1 MYAFLKTVLPY
12 IFCFIAA
19 YLAGT
24 VNFAWLTARK
34 RGFDI
39 RTRGSGNPGTT
50 NAGRTMGLGAGAVV
64 FIGDVVKSSAMVFSA
79 GFLFPHSPAIQMV
92 TTVGCVMGHMYP
104 FYLDFKGGK
113 GIAVL
118 LGSALA
124 LDWKM
129 FLILL
134 AGIVAITF
142 LTDYLFIGNLTAIVG
157 YWIWCLLSGRSTV
170 ELVLLGCMV
179 ALSLWKHRGN
189 ISRLISGREV
199 GIRASLAK
207 NRQTRVSKKLSES
220 DPKP

>member
-1 MYAFLKTVLPY
+1 MYAFLKTALPY
-12 IFCFIAA
+12 IFCFVAA

-34 RGFDI
+34 KGFDI

-50 NAGRTMGLGAGAVV
+50 NAGRTMGLGAGAAV

-79 GFLFPHSPAIQMV
+79 GFLFPNSPAIEMV

-124 LDWKM
+124 LNWKL

-134 AGIVAITF
+134 AGIAAITF
-142 LTDYLFIGNLTAIVG
+142 LTDYLFIGNLTAIAG
-157 YWIWCLLSGRSTV
+157 YWIWCLLSGRSV
-170 ELVLLGCMV
+170 PELAMLFCLV
-179 ALSLWKHRGN
+179 ALSFWKHRGN
-189 ISRLISGREV
+189 ISRLLSGREV

-207 NRQTRVSKKLSES
+207 NRQTKPGKKLSES
-220 DPKP
+220 EQKP